1 KLIIHYRDIR
11 QCEKDFSVLFDLEIK
26 KSFYEKLNS
35 ILRNTDY
42 SIISSAIKKDKYVRK
57 FGKLVDDVYEVS
69 LSSIIERAIYYLMEK
84 EASPKSLNIKI
95 EKRGKKE
102 DRKLKNHFFILR
114 DRGSSFI
121 TAEKIKNYYSEIEFI
136 DKKDDIVGLQI
147 SDLVAY
153 PIARYIIDPKR
164 ANPAYEV
171 ISNKLFIQNKKR
183 YGIKIFP

>member
-1 KLIIHYRDIR
+1 MGLTNFIIGTLIGGR
-11 QCEKDFSVLFDLEIK
+11 S
-26 KSFYEKLNS
+26 NS

-102 DRKLKNHFFILR
+102 DRKLKNHFFIFYCAGHKTL
-114 DRGSSFI
+114 
-121 TAEKIKNYYSEIEFI
+121 
-136 DKKDDIVGLQI
+136 
-147 SDLVAY
+147 
-153 PIARYIIDPKR
+153 
-164 ANPAYEV
+164 
-171 ISNKLFIQNKKR
+171 
-183 YGIKIFP
+183 